1 MKRIKLVVF
10 ILIIIFITSC
20 SIPSD
25 FYEKYDGVPFE
36 KIDSFKS
43 DGTLYDLLIAD
54 ETTDSLAYYYK
65 TIDNKSSKET
75 WIINY
80 SDQAD
85 YISESFINDDLYANI
100 FDVLKKNE
108 MVIENRIHFDIS
120 LYPNEENIILEEVLK
135 NDFKEEVGCI
145 IIGQYLPIIVSNSK
159 ERYLI
164 FIPINAYI
172 CIYKDNV
179 VYNFM
184 EHEKISIE
192 ELVNKY
198 KILER

>member
-1 MKRIKLVVF
+1 M
-10 ILIIIFITSC
+10 
-20 SIPSD
+20 
-25 FYEKYDGVPFE
+25 FYTIWFLF
-36 KIDSFKS
+36 DSFKS

-135 NDFKEEVGCI
+135 NDFKDYCL
-145 IIGQYLPIIVSNSK
+145 YK
-159 ERYLI
+159 
-164 FIPINAYI
+164 YI
-172 CIYKDNV
+172 
-179 VYNFM
+179 
-184 EHEKISIE
+184 
-192 ELVNKY
+192 
-198 KILER
+198 